1 MENRRKHQRF
11 RAAIAAEIEVDS
23 SLYEGVTRDVSLT
36 GASILAQ
43 APLVDGSQIIVT
55 LLLTEDGIAAADSDP
70 LTLRAEIM
78 WASEPTHE
86 GTLAGVRFLQVSP
99 ADSKRLSS
107 LLTAISVRPP
117 ARR

>member
-11 RAAIAAEIEVDS
+11 RAAIAAEIEVDTQ
-23 SLYEGVTRDVSLT
+23 LYEGVTRDVSLT

-43 APLVDGSQIIVT
+43 APLVDGTQIIVT

-78 WASEPTHE
+78 WAAEPTHE

-99 ADSKRLSS
+99 ADGKRLAG
-107 LLTAISVRPP
+107 LLTAISVPP
-117 ARR
+117 RAR